1 MDTMS
6 QSTATTNPAFN
17 ETAAAPVTPPAFGE
31 AATAATV
38 PAVAAPSNHLG
49 MEADC
54 AAAALAVCVLEPSAV
69 FFEVFAYLKTMR
81 DVLGLPPVAPMTA
94 IVMFAQILLLRKAEG
109 WSWHSALTVGASL
122 ACKSI
127 FDDAF
132 GLSDLTEVTKKYSLE
147 ALQAMECAAIK
158 HVQLTRVP
166 ERLVKFRAG
175 MVQVLLEQPV
185 LLPHISNTPNAS
197 RVLVLDDDDTTR
209 GVHISL
215 LLSLDPDVEIV
226 SCATLEEAL
235 PHILAVTEGK
245 IDLALIDLQLDDQRG
260 RTYPGE
266 QGVLQ
271 PAATDD
277 SGFAATTTLADPA
290 LSTSALSERPLHAGA
305 PLIAMVTDRVNNA
318 AQRCCCLHRGVDVVI
333 SKPLT
338 VDALRPLLA
347 LGWGDRELPELAAA
361 PAQAPAAAAD
371 VAPTGSPPQAVMG
384 AA

>member
-31 AATAATV
+31 TAAA
-38 PAVAAPSNHLG
+38 PAHSKWRPT
-49 MEADC
+49 
-54 AAAALAVCVLEPSAV
+54 ALRRRSRRTLAV

-109 WSWHSALTVGASL
+109 WSWHSALTVGGSL

-147 ALQAMECAAIK
+147 ALQSMERAAIK

-166 ERLVKFRAG
+166 ERLVKFRA
-175 MVQVLLEQPV
+175 VLLEQPV

-271 PAATDD
+271 LAATDD

-290 LSTSALSERPLHAGA
+290 LSTSALSER
-305 PLIAMVTDRVNNA
+305 
-318 AQRCCCLHRGVDVVI
+318 RC
-333 SKPLT
+333 T
-338 VDALRPLLA
+338 
-347 LGWGDRELPELAAA
+347 
-361 PAQAPAAAAD
+361 PARR
-371 VAPTGSPPQAVMG
+371 
-384 AA
+384 